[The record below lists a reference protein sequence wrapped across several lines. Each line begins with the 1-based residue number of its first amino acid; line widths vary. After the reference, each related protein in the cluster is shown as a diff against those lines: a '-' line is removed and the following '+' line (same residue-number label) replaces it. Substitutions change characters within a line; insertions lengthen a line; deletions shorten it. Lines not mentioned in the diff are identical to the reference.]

1 MKKGQAAMEFLMT
14 YGWAIVIVLAAI
26 GALAYFGVL
35 SPNKLLPD
43 RTTSQ
48 APLPNVDNA
57 LIKASDN
64 SIEVAF
70 KNNKG
75 VAITLPL
82 TGTLTPASGTTCA
95 NAAVTAT
102 YNGAAVVADTT
113 QIPNGATFLMKWD
126 CDATGTVGNKFKAD
140 MTFDYTNTE
149 TTQSLSHNV
158 AVEGKY
164 T

>member
-35 SPNKLLPD
+35 SPQKLLPD
-43 RTTSQ
+43 RTTFP

-57 LIKASDN
+57 VITATGN
-64 SIEVAF
+64 SFQIAF

-75 VAITLPL
+75 VAITIPGGAGNYSIVSSQC
-82 TGTLTPASGTTCA
+82 TGNWTMTPPAGTIQNGDSFLITFACGTPA
-95 NAAVTAT
+95 
-102 YNGAAVVADTT
+102 NGQLDS
-113 QIPNGATFLMKWD
+113 
-126 CDATGTVGNKFKAD
+126 KFKAD
-140 MTFDYTNTE
+140 VSFVYINTE
-149 TTQSLSHNV
+149 TTQSIRQTGS
-158 AVEGKY
+158 VEGKY